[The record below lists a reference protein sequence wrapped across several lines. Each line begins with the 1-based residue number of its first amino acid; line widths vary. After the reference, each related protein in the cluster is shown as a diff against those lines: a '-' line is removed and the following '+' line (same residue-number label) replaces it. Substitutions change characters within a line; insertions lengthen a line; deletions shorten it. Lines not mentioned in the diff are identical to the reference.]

1 MKSLLQLREMTRDE
15 LLQRK
20 LEIDEG
26 LFNLRM
32 QKAFK
37 EIENPL
43 RLRTLRKE
51 LARIN
56 TILREDELKIKLLSS
71 ERKKEEIPEGKDLE
85 EKDVSEKQKKDKDR

>member
-1 MKSLLQLREMTRDE
+1 MKSLQLREMTRDE

-20 LEIDEG
+20 LEIEEE

-43 RLRTLRKE
+43 RLRTLRKD

-56 TILREDELKIKLLSS
+56 TILREDELNIRPLSTEQKKEETS
-71 ERKKEEIPEGKDLE
+71 ERKDTE
-85 EKDVSEKQKKDKDR
+85 EKDVTEKQKKDKNR